1 MSWGGCTASIASYA
15 DQSSNGGGFWVI
27 RSAVGTATLLP
38 AGRFGS
44 QMCCGLI
51 PFWAKDASVC
61 YEMIDEMVAAK
72 PSVREAF
79 LVEPRLTGP
88 RDSPRQIWN
97 LAFNSAS
104 CAVPNPSGITC
115 SYTFPLSIPFRTLP
129 QVFLPEPFTP
139 PRQSSPP
146 VPACPSAY

>member
-15 DQSSNGGGFWVI
+15 DQSSNGGGFCVI

-38 AGRFGS
+38 EGRFGS

-79 LVEPRLTGP
+79 LVEPRLTGTA
-88 RDSPRQIWN
+88 R
-97 LAFNSAS
+97 LAATDLES
-104 CAVPNPSGITC
+104 CV
-115 SYTFPLSIPFRTLP
+115 
-129 QVFLPEPFTP
+129 
-139 PRQSSPP
+139 
-146 VPACPSAY
+146 